1 MADDPDDD
9 HYAGVSFGDFGTY
22 MRHKKR
28 KLQDQF
34 DLVAAKAPKELPQI
48 FEGVVFYINGFT
60 VPPIHGGEYR
70 QYLSKSQITHIIAMN
85 LTQAKMNEFKNYK
98 VVRPEWVLD
107 SIKAGMR
114 LPWHRYSVLR
124 VAGSL
129 QQFGTRLVA
138 PASQQGSS
146 LIRDNSGSPSL
157 SAQHDSLAFR
167 PNEADLVP
175 SAPKFSPTSS
185 HSMPPPP
192 PPPPTTLPSLPP
204 SDLSSDEPGPDDD
217 EIELMVEDE
226 EMEWDGIDLAG
237 LDEPL
242 SLSPATPRRSQHMTV
257 VDDDDGNDLK
267 FHPSLH
273 QATESSGARSELP
286 SSPAFTGTIG
296 PGSNVGF
303 KLIRVRRSH
312 ITPSPVGSLE
322 GETEESFADLSFA
335 EDSRLLRIDE
345 DEEGR
350 EEGEGEENEA
360 TSGRAGQIEKSS
372 VTGAAGASNIID
384 HRHPTLIELSNAWNR
399 KNSSVVPGFVA
410 KFFRSSRLHY
420 LSTWKAKLREMMADI
435 QKKDHKITKV
445 KPQNQCIMHID
456 FDCFFASVGTRDRP
470 ELAGKPVGVAH
481 GSGGANSNSEIAS
494 CNYLARGFGVK
505 NGMQL
510 KRARSLCPDLVVV
523 PYEFEK
529 YESISLEFYRILLQ
543 YADDLQA
550 VSVDEALVDIS
561 SRVLPT
567 WNDYELGTNTGASSS
582 SSSSP
587 WPGTTP
593 DVRIPPEEFAQRL
606 RDEIFAAT
614 GCQASVGI
622 GPNILL
628 AKLST
633 KRAKPHGQY
642 IWPSIPGSDRT
653 ILELQGDEGEG
664 SQAAKGEGLGMANV
678 SLFVSPP
685 APNTSTPDEANAIQE
700 SSATS
705 PSSSTSSN
713 LPHPP
718 TQPAAGPVPR
728 PKEPRKGGSKGNGIK
743 LLPGVG
749 HRTAQELEER
759 FLVKT
764 IFELQQVERAK
775 LQEYCGMKTGDMLY
789 KACRGIDDTQITADQ
804 DKKRQSVSAEI
815 SWGVRFEN
823 DTQVERFVQDLSV
836 EVSHRLRDIGRKAKS
851 LVIKI
856 MKRKQYVQGHW
867 KHLGHGPVDQYAR
880 TGQLPNYTDDPETIA
895 EEAMRLIH
903 FFKFSPLDLRGIGI
917 QMVKL
922 DHGPQGSLASHSFLY
937 DSVQQTTLAA
947 MFSKQRVANE
957 QKRLEQGP
965 HEESEGPVTRA
976 DSSIAGLT
984 MTIPLRPPS
993 PAPLPEMEID
1003 RATFEELP
1011 ENIRQDLS
1019 RHHQLKFLSQSSTA
1033 ALRRASTTSPP
1044 PHLPPPPH
1052 VQVDELL
1059 GDNEGDGIASSSP
1072 SSPLHSA
1079 HPSLP
1084 PWSQVDPDTLI
1095 AMSTPMIRKTLGLY
1109 ADNPRRR
1116 VATLGGRAGV
1126 GDMEAEEEEEDKPTN
1141 RTTTTTTI
1149 TTTTTTPVRRSVR
1162 DALANDKKVL
1172 PSPSKLDLSVLQE
1185 LPDDIRAE
1193 IEQEYNAMQEN
1204 QRLIAMLAAGEGA
1217 SGSSTTVGNSGP
1229 RHGDGSGSDGGEGVS
1244 GVSAGKGP
1252 ATTKAATTTTI
1263 TGRRRGRPAGSKN
1276 KKLHEEVVTGA
1287 GANSAP
1293 HSTSTTMATVN
1304 GHRSVTHPEDEADD
1318 EAGEEEEGGERNGDS
1333 GLPPPPPP
1341 LDPEFLAALPPDLRA
1356 EIEANH
1362 QAELSRYR
1370 LQQLQQQSKKGRQTN
1385 KKLPAMAAGIGGDG
1399 SRNPS
1404 DLTTSVMDPP
1414 RSPTTASM
1422 TTTATMT
1429 DTTADRS
1436 HLRPT
1441 LDGEREI
1448 GPLRQMVTQWVQ
1460 STLVATAVLEAGD
1473 DIEIITSVNTDT
1485 LTSTA
1490 TTQADSVSIQVDKG
1504 PNPEDVSDF
1513 IEFLVRVVA
1522 MERDLDRVRLLV
1534 RWLQRK
1540 VAESEASLAQSHHLI
1555 QQWWMMRQGRL
1566 EEGQEVKRK
1575 EEEEKGSGGG
1585 EEDEKDEPDTSLGS
1599 NASALA
1605 MLLHPSSQP
1614 AMTWRQA
1621 LAQIEM
1627 AVQGV
1632 VRQMYGGTV
1641 DLSS

>member
-60 VPPIHGGEYR
+60 VPPIH
-70 QYLSKSQITHIIAMN
+70 
-85 LTQAKMNEFKNYK
+85 
-98 VVRPEWVLD
+98 
-107 SIKAGMR
+107 
-114 LPWHRYSVLR
+114 
-124 VAGSL
+124 
-129 QQFGTRLVA
+129 
-138 PASQQGSS
+138 
-146 LIRDNSGSPSL
+146 
-157 SAQHDSLAFR
+157 
-167 PNEADLVP
+167 
-175 SAPKFSPTSS
+175 
-185 HSMPPPP
+185 
-192 PPPPTTLPSLPP
+192 
-204 SDLSSDEPGPDDD
+204 DLSSDELGPDDD

-237 LDEPL
+237 LNEPL

-257 VDDDDGNDLK
+257 VDDDGGNDLK

-273 QATESSGARSELP
+273 QATESSEARSELP

-410 KFFRSSRLHY
+410 KFFQSSRLHY

-529 YESISLEFYRILLQ
+529 YESISLDFYRILLQ

-567 WNDYELGTNTGASSS
+567 WNDHELGTNTGASSS

-593 DVRIPPEEFAQRL
+593 DVRMPPEEFAQRL
-606 RDEIFAAT
+606 RGEIFAAT

-664 SQAAKGEGLGMANV
+664 SQAAEGDGLGMANV

-685 APNTSTPDEANAIQE
+685 APTTSTPDEANVIQE

-705 PSSSTSSN
+705 STSSH
-713 LPHPP
+713 LPRPP
-718 TQPAAGPVPR
+718 TQPAAGPLPR

-937 DSVQQTTLAA
+937 DSIQQTTLAA

-965 HEESEGPVTRA
+965 REESEGPVTRA

-984 MTIPLRPPS
+984 MTTPLRPPS

-1019 RHHQLKFLSQSSTA
+1019 RHHQLKFLSQSGTA
-1033 ALRRASTTSPP
+1033 ALRRASTASPP
-1044 PHLPPPPH
+1044 SHLPPPTH
-1052 VQVDELL
+1052 VQVGELS
-1059 GDNEGDGIASSSP
+1059 GDNEGDVIASSSP

-1084 PWSQVDPDTLI
+1084 PWSQINPDTLI
-1095 AMSTPMIRKTLGLY
+1095 AMSTPMIRKTLELY

-1116 VATLGGRAGV
+1116 VATLGGQAEV
-1126 GDMEAEEEEEDKPTN
+1126 GYMEAEEGEEKITNPT
-1141 RTTTTTTI
+1141 TSTATTI

-1162 DALANDKKVL
+1162 DALVNDKKVL

-1229 RHGDGSGSDGGEGVS
+1229 RHGDGSGSDGGEGIS
-1244 GVSAGKGP
+1244 GVSTGKGP
-1252 ATTKAATTTTI
+1252 AMTKAATTTTI

-1276 KKLHEEVVTGA
+1276 KKLHEEVVAGA

-1293 HSTSTTMATVN
+1293 HSTSTAMATVN
-1304 GHRSVTHPEDEADD
+1304 GHHSVAHPEDKADD
-1318 EAGEEEEGGERNGDS
+1318 EAGEEEEGRERNGDS

-1385 KKLPAMAAGIGGDG
+1385 KKLPTITAGNGGDG

-1404 DLTTSVMDPP
+1404 DLTTPVMDPP

-1429 DTTADRS
+1429 DTTADRG

-1473 DIEIITSVNTDT
+1473 DVETTTSVTTDT

-1566 EEGQEVKRK
+1566 EEGQEVKRR

-1585 EEDEKDEPDTSLGS
+1585 EEDEKDEPGTSVCS

-1632 VRQMYGGTV
+1632 VQQMYGGTV